1 MPERSTRLAIVVSHP
16 VQYAVPLYRR
26 LALRGDLE
34 LKVFF
39 TWHDG
44 REAILDRGF
53 ARPVAWDIPLTDGYE
68 FELVPNV
75 SSDAGTHRF
84 RGLRNPDL
92 LKRVVSWRPDV
103 VQITGWAWSSHLQLL
118 WALHRCRVATLFFGD
133 SHLLDGEAASPRQW
147 LKAALLRRVYTWPTG
162 ILVAGSANRAYFE
175 RFGVPPEKLHP
186 CRHAIDVGRFAA
198 PQADVDQEAAR
209 WRAELQI
216 DRGRK
221 VLLYAGKFEPK
232 KRPVELMR
240 VVAGL
245 RDPSI
250 VLVLVGGG
258 ALQAEIDALAAA
270 QPSRFRVL
278 PFQNQSRMPIV
289 YRLGDVFVLP
299 SSHAESWGLAV
310 NEALACGTPVIVSDR
325 VGCAADVV
333 DSGCGRIFAWNDWS
347 QFAGCVEA
355 VFGDVG
361 RLAAMRPAARQRAW
375 AFDVSVAEAAIAAA
389 VQKVNHSL
397 ARTGAARNLDCRSV
411 LRTSVR
417 RAWRVRSRSDRTVP

>member
-1 MPERSTRLAIVVSHP
+1 MSERPTRLALVVSHP
-16 VQYAVPLYRR
+16 IQYAVPLYRR
-26 LALRGDLE
+26 LARRDDLD

-44 REAILDRGF
+44 REAIQDRGF
-53 ARPVAWDIPLTDGYE
+53 ARPVAWDIPLTDGYD

-92 LKRVVSWRPDV
+92 LERVMAWRPDV
-103 VQITGWAWSSHLQLL
+103 VQITGWAWSSHLHLL
-118 WALHRCRVATLFFGD
+118 RALHRRRIDTLFFGD
-133 SHLLDGEAASPRQW
+133 SHLLDSETAGPRWW
-147 LKAALLRRVYTWPTG
+147 LKSALLRRVYAWPTG
-162 ILVAGSANRAYFE
+162 ILVAGSANRAYFV
-175 RFGVPPEKLHP
+175 RFGVAPKRLHP
-186 CRHAIDVGRFAA
+186 CPHAIDVGRFAA
-198 PQADVDQEAAR
+198 PQSGFEQEAAR

-216 DRGRK
+216 DRDRK

-240 VVAGL
+240 AVARL
-245 RDPSI
+245 RDPAI

-289 YRLGDVFVLP
+289 YRLGDAFVLP
-299 SSHAESWGLAV
+299 SSHGESWGLAV

-333 DSGCGRIFAWNDWS
+333 DPACGCVFAWNDWS
-347 QFAGCVEA
+347 QFARCVETM
-355 VFGDVG
+355 FPDMG
-361 RLAAMRPAARQRAW
+361 RLAAMGAAARQRAW
-375 AFDVSVAEAAIAAA
+375 AFDVSVAEVAVAAA
-389 VQKVNHSL
+389 VQKVSCSPRADVYCADREL
-397 ARTGAARNLDCRSV
+397 RIGASKIR
-411 LRTSVR
+411 
-417 RAWRVRSRSDRTVP
+417 